1 MNQAATLD
9 TTSHGLTLDQLQSDP
24 FAEHIQ
30 SYGSPE
36 DDRKLHV
43 RFFMSPVEQTAESI
57 KAGRRVFAETE
68 YIEIMIPGDKQ
79 TVIKRQVFDMDRN
92 RFAQQYARFK
102 QGLADQ
108 TVGTPL
114 SELVWLTA
122 AKVKEYE
129 FFNVKTV
136 EQLAGTPDGSQCG
149 QSMMGF
155 AQDKQK
161 ASAFLAAAKGLEPI
175 NELKAKMDEKDAVI
189 AAMQAQMADMN
200 AKFEKA
206 TAAKAK

>member
-1 MNQAATLD
+1 MDQTATFD
-9 TTSHGLTLDQLQSDP
+9 TAPHGLTLDQLQSDP

-36 DDRKLHV
+36 DDKKLHV
-43 RFFMSPVEQTAESI
+43 RFFTEPVEQTAQSI
-57 KAGRRVFAETE
+57 IAGRRVFAQTE

-92 RFAQQYARFK
+92 RFAPQYARFK
-102 QGLADQ
+102 QGLTDQ

-114 SELVWLTA
+114 SELVWLSA

-136 EQLAGTPDGSQCG
+136 EQLAGTPDGSQCA

-155 AQDKQK
+155 VQDKQK
-161 ASAFLAAAKGLEPI
+161 ANAFLNAAKGLEPI
-175 NELKAKMDEKDAVI
+175 NELKAKMQEKDSVI
-189 AAMQAQMADMN
+189 EAMQHQLVEMN
-200 AKFEKA
+200 AKLEKA
-206 TAAKAK
+206 TASKAK